1 MSDPA
6 TPRRGRRSLAGKR
19 ALVTGASGG
28 IGRALAVELAH
39 RGASSV
45 LMARN
50 TAALDET
57 VRLVAAANGVAI
69 PVVGDVT
76 DPAARKAA
84 LTLGID
90 SLGGLDLLVNNAGVG
105 AHGRL
110 LDAPPER
117 LRSLFEVNFFAA
129 VELTREAVP
138 LLSAGDDPAVVN
150 IGSVL
155 GWRGLPQDC
164 EYCAS
169 KFALRG
175 LSQSLRPEIARL
187 GIGLLHVS
195 PSTTESG
202 FLRNLVQTQVAP
214 PWGKLPGVSSEFV
227 ARCTLNGLE
236 RRRNEVTP
244 GLRAR
249 AMLALNRWA
258 PWLLDRALAKY
269 G

>member
-1 MSDPA
+1 MSGST

-28 IGRALAVELAH
+28 IGRALAVELAR
-39 RGASSV
+39 RGAKTV
-45 LMARN
+45 LMARK
-50 TAALDET
+50 ASALDET
-57 VRLVAAANGVAI
+57 ARLVAAARGEAIVA
-69 PVVGDVT
+69 VGDVT
-76 DPAARKAA
+76 DPAARSTA
-84 LTLGID
+84 LQLAND

-117 LRSLFEVNFFAA
+117 LRSVFEVNFFAA
-129 VELTREAVP
+129 VELLRESVP
-138 LLSAGDDPAVVN
+138 LLAQGVDPAVVN

-155 GWRGLPQDC
+155 GWRGLPQDS

-175 LSQSLRPEIARL
+175 LSQSLRPELARL

-202 FLRNLVQTQVAP
+202 FLQNLVQTQVAP
-214 PWGKLPGVSSEFV
+214 PWGKLPGVTAAFV
-227 ARCTLNGLE
+227 ASCTLDGLE
-236 RRRNEVTP
+236 RRRSEVTP
-244 GLRAR
+244 GWRAR